1 MQALLTNLTEAELAV
16 AFNQGNSA
24 AFTEIYERYWP
35 RLYQHARRMLKD
47 PDLSADA
54 VQDIFMR
61 LLARRGTFEL
71 RESIAPFLYQGLR
84 RLIISQ
90 IRHEKVK
97 STFIE
102 RMMHSSDDC
111 TLSTDEEMIAK
122 ELERLIDRET
132 DLLPPRMREMF
143 RLSREENLSHRE
155 IAERTGTSEGTVKKQ
170 VYFALK
176 ILRGKITVLVALIF
190 CG

>member
-1 MQALLTNLTEAELAV
+1 MHKLLTNLTEGELASE
-16 AFNQGNSA
+16 FNQGNPD

-47 PDLSADA
+47 PDLSADV

-71 RESIAPFLYQGLR
+71 RESIVPFLYQGLR

-97 STFIE
+97 STYID
-102 RMMHSSDDC
+102 RLMHSGDDY
-111 TLSTDEEMIAK
+111 TIGGDEILIAK
-122 ELERLIDRET
+122 ELERLIDREME
-132 DLLPPRMREMF
+132 LLPPRMQEMF
-143 RLSREENLSHRE
+143 RLSREENLSRRQ
-155 IAERTGTSEGTVKKQ
+155 IAERTGSSEETVKKQ
-170 VYFALK
+170 IYYALK
-176 ILRGKITVLVALIF
+176 ILKKKIIVIITLVI
-190 CG
+190 